1 MDLSTTIASTAIV
14 LAVILTAGYAFGEAA
29 SESTQEQRIEAQHN
43 TAAVEQQEERTIAYQ
58 GDCETPKSTNEEHLA
73 CRDAFR
79 PLETGL

>member
-29 SESTQEQRIEAQHN
+29 SEPTQEQTIEAREVQ
-43 TAAVEQQEERTIAYQ
+43 RKIAYE
-58 GDCETPKSTNEEHLA
+58 GDCETPNNTDEEQLA
-73 CRDAFR
+73 CRDAVR

>member
-29 SESTQEQRIEAQHN
+29 SEPTQEQTIEAREAERK
-43 TAAVEQQEERTIAYQ
+43 TAYE
-58 GDCETPKSTNEEHLA
+58 GDCGTPNKTDEEQLA
-73 CRDAFR
+73 CRDAVR

>member
-29 SESTQEQRIEAQHN
+29 SEPTQEQGIEAQHN
-43 TAAVEQQEERTIAYQ
+43 TAAEEQEERTIAYQ
-58 GDCETPKSTNEEHLA
+58 GDCETPKNTDEEHLA

>member
-29 SESTQEQRIEAQHN
+29 SEPTQEQTIEAREVQRK
-43 TAAVEQQEERTIAYQ
+43 TAYE
-58 GDCETPKSTNEEHLA
+58 GDCETPNKTDEEHLA
-73 CRDAFR
+73 CRDAVR

>member
-29 SESTQEQRIEAQHN
+29 SEPTQEQRIEAQQD
-43 TAAVEQQEERTIAYQ
+43 EIAYQ
-58 GDCETPKSTNEEHLA
+58 RDCETPKKTDEEHLA
-73 CRDAFR
+73 CRDAYR

>member
-29 SESTQEQRIEAQHN
+29 SEPTQEQTIEAREAEHK
-43 TAAVEQQEERTIAYQ
+43 IAYE
-58 GDCETPKSTNEEHLA
+58 GDCETPNKTEEEHLA
-73 CRDAFR
+73 CRDAYR

>member
-29 SESTQEQRIEAQHN
+29 SEPTQEQTIEAREVQ
-43 TAAVEQQEERTIAYQ
+43 RKIAHE
-58 GDCETPKSTNEEHLA
+58 GDCETPNKTDEEQLA
-73 CRDAFR
+73 CRDAVR

>member
-29 SESTQEQRIEAQHN
+29 SEPTQEQRIEAQHN

-58 GDCETPKSTNEEHLA
+58 GDCETPKSTNEEHQA
-73 CRDAFR
+73 CRDAYR

>member
-43 TAAVEQQEERTIAYQ
+43 TAYQ
-58 GDCETPKSTNEEHLA
+58 RDCEEAKNTLEEHLA
-73 CRDAFR
+73 CRDASR